1 MSFPKRIKPLPR
13 ETIADLF
20 DAALVGLDKEKT
32 GYWLD
37 AMEAYTRL
45 VELEH
50 QNRLYNA
57 AHKPETQAGRS
68 PMTGEPYKK
77 RMPNYG

>member
-1 MSFPKRIKPLPR
+1 MIPKRLKPLPR

-20 DAALVGLDKEKT
+20 DAALVGLDKEKP

-50 QNRLYNA
+50 QTSLYNW
-57 AHKPETQAGRS
+57 AHRAETQVNRS
-68 PMTGEPYKK
+68 PRTGEPYKK

>member
-1 MSFPKRIKPLPR
+1 VIPQRIKPLPR

-20 DAALVGLDKEKT
+20 DAALVGLDKEKP

-50 QNRLYNA
+50 QTCLDNRAPKAEARVN
-57 AHKPETQAGRS
+57 RS
-68 PMTGEPYKK
+68 PRTGEPYKK

>member
-1 MSFPKRIKPLPR
+1 MIPKRIKPLPR
-13 ETIADLF
+13 ETIAALF

-45 VELEH
+45 VEPEH
-50 QNRLYNA
+50 QTCLDNR
-57 AHKPETQAGRS
+57 AHRAETRVNRS
-68 PMTGEPYKK
+68 PRTGEPYKK